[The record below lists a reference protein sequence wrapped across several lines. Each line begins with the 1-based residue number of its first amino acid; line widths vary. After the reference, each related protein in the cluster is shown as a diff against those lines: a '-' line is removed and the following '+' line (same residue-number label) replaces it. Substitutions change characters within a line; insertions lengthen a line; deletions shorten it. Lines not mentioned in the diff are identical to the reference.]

1 MIVESKNV
9 SDKQVMSML
18 FTLINVSIKATL
30 RQYC

>member
-18 FTLINVSIKATL
+18 FTLINASIKATL
-30 RQYC
+30 SQHH